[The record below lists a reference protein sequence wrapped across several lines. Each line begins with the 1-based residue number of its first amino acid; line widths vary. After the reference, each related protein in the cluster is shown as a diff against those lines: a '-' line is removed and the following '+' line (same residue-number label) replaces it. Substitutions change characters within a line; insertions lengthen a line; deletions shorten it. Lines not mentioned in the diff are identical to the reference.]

1 MSDVRQIARAAGT
14 VMAAFILSNL
24 VGLVRQILAAR
35 AFGTEASMEAF
46 NAANRVAETLFN
58 LVAGGAL
65 SSAFIPTFTA
75 IITRGDRSR
84 AWKLASNV
92 GNLIIAILTGLS
104 ILALIFA
111 PAIVRHVLAPGFS
124 DQPQKFELTVQLMRL
139 MLPSAVVF
147 GLSGL
152 LMGVLNSNRIFF
164 LPAIAPAMYQLGLI
178 FGILVLAP
186 QMGIHGLAWGVL
198 IGAGLHLAVQT
209 PGLLRLGGS
218 YYRGL
223 GLSSEDVREVI
234 RLMGPR
240 LLGVAVVQLN
250 FWINTRLA
258 SHFVEGSVTAIVLAF
273 SLMLM
278 PQAAIAQSIAIAA
291 MPTFSA
297 QVSLGRLNAM
307 RTALA
312 ASLRAAL
319 VLAIPA
325 SVGLILLRRPIV
337 TLLYQRGEFGEF
349 STTLVAWAL
358 LWYSAGLIGHALVEI
373 LSRAFYALHDTRTPV
388 LIGIAA
394 MVLNILFSYLFSALF
409 GRIGWLEHG
418 GLALANTTA
427 TTIEACLLWVF
438 MRGRLQGMESGHI
451 IAGAAQA
458 AFAASLMSLGVW
470 TWAQSTASEPAW
482 ITSSGGV
489 IIGAA
494 VFIAAALALRM
505 NEALV
510 VVRAI
515 KRRLEK

>member
-75 IITRGDRSR
+75 IITRGDRTR

-92 GNLIIAILTGLS
+92 GNLILAILTGLS
-104 ILALIFA
+104 IIALIFA
-111 PAIVRHVLAPGFS
+111 PAIVRYILAPGFS
-124 DQPQKFELTVQLMRL
+124 DQPQKFELTVDLMRL
-139 MLPSAVVF
+139 MLPSAVIF

-152 LMGVLNSNRIFF
+152 LMGILNSNRVFF

-198 IGAGLHLAVQT
+198 IGASLHLAVQA
-209 PGLLRLGGS
+209 PALLRLDGT

-223 GLSSEDVREVI
+223 GLNSEDVREVI

-297 QVSLGRLNAM
+297 QVSLGKLNAM
-307 RTALA
+307 RAALA

-325 SVGLILLRRPIV
+325 SAGLILLGRPII
-337 TLLYQRGEFGEF
+337 TLLYQRGEFSEF

-358 LWYSAGLIGHALVEI
+358 LWYSAGLIGHSLVEI

-394 MVLNILFSYLFSALF
+394 MGMNVVFSYIFSALF
-409 GRIGWLEHG
+409 SRIGWLEHG

-427 TTIEACLLWVF
+427 TAIEASLLWMF
-438 MRGRLQGMESGHI
+438 MRNRLQGMESGHI

-458 AFAASLMSLGVW
+458 AFAAGLMSLGVW
-470 TWAQSTASEPAW
+470 IWVQYTVADPVW
-482 ITSSGGV
+482 ITAGGGM

-494 VFIAAALALRM
+494 VFVVVALALRM

-510 VVRAI
+510 AVRAI
-515 KRRLEK
+515 QRRLAR